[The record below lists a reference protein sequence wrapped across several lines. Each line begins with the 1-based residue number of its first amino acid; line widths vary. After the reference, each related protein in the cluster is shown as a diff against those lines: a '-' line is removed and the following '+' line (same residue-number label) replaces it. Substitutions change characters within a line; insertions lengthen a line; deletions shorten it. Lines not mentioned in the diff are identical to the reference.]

1 MYRYIGLPQRCP
13 LQATSLT
20 NPCSTRRVFRET
32 PGLEPRFDN
41 AGHFVTVTSA
51 DLSQGPRGP
60 GSARISWTQPD
71 FLDVN
76 FDPPV
81 PRGPVPEPPRT
92 RNELISALTV
102 ITFLPQPLFH
112 SKAYTTF
119 SKHIAVL
126 NYVNTSISDLE
137 HHSFIHIIPTA
148 EVLTFQYLM
157 EY

>member
-20 NPCSTRRVFRET
+20 PLLYTA
-32 PGLEPRFDN
+32 GLQRHQDSRPRFDN

-51 DLSQGPRGP
+51 DLSQGPRARKCPDKLDSTRFSGCKFRSS
-60 GSARISWTQPD
+60 SAKGASRSSA
-71 FLDVN
+71 
-76 FDPPV
+76 
-81 PRGPVPEPPRT
+81 PRT
-92 RNELISALTV
+92 RNELKSALTV

-112 SKAYTTF
+112 SRAYTTF
-119 SKHIAVL
+119 SKHIVVL